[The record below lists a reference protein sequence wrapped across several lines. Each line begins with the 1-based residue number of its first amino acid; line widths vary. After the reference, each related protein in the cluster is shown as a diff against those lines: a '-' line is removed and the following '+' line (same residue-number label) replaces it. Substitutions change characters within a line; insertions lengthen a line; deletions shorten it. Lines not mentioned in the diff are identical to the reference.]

1 MDSWERK
8 LQRQTKSKMEM
19 NKDVYYMLII
29 DVQYLL
35 SIYANDLCAIFTL
48 NINTTVLVLMLIS
61 VFHASFVV

>member
-1 MDSWERK
+1 
-8 LQRQTKSKMEM
+8 M